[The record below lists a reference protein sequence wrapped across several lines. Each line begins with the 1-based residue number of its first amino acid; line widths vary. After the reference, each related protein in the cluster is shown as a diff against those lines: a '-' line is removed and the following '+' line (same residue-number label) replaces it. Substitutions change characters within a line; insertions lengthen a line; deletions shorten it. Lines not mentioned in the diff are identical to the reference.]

1 MEAVSAKSL
10 SFRHNTAKKPAL
22 EGVRLSAAAGELV
35 MLMGSSGSGK
45 STIARLLTGLLRIW
59 DGEVCYDGKPIADIC
74 APVFYGSVAMVS
86 QDSIIYNDSIRNNIS
101 MWDRTVGDG
110 DIKASA
116 EAAAI
121 NVDVHNM
128 PRGYDHVVASGGSD
142 LSGGQRQRI
151 AIARAL
157 AKNPTVLILDEA
169 TSALDAM
176 TEHHVIEE
184 IKRRKIT
191 TVIVAH
197 RLSTVRSCNRIIV
210 LKNGHIAEE
219 GTHDELIARKGEYY
233 RLVSQA

>member
-1 MEAVSAKSL
+1 M
-10 SFRHNTAKKPAL
+10 
-22 EGVRLSAAAGELV
+22 
-35 MLMGSSGSGK
+35 
-45 STIARLLTGLLRIW
+45 
-59 DGEVCYDGKPIADIC
+59 CYDGKPIADIC

-128 PRGYDHVVASGGSD
+128 PRGSDHVVASGGSD

-233 RLVSQA
+233 RLVSQT